1 MGALFILVVI
11 TAFCALCFNT
21 IFFIKE
27 YFTQSSVITVNFTAS
42 VDTVKDLLGGNR
54 GKSFDPNTIQIKHD
68 EGIKFIRTH
77 DFHGILDY
85 SDYSDFWNT
94 DGLGHDTINLSFN
107 PYDPSDY
114 HWNVADSII
123 DLIVSNNFKI
133 FFRLGV
139 SYPNP
144 TIFPL
149 APTDPPC
156 DDPNTPYHFFKFAS
170 LCKQTY
176 KHYCEGWDNG
186 YYYDVDYWE
195 IWNEPGYLFWTGNV
209 NQFYSMYKTVVDTLK
224 SYAPGIKIG
233 ALGALPETARGE
245 NPQYREDFINNCAQY
260 GLPLDFYSWHLY
272 SINNPYAIKLY
283 ADTIRTIL
291 DSNGYTQAESIIS
304 EINNTLSLSLD
315 SFAETPYGAAY
326 YLSIILT
333 AQEAPI
339 DKLLW
344 YPSGV
349 GIVNQNRTRTTYGM
363 TFFHLL
369 QENTPI
375 EVSNDG
381 NEVVEGHY
389 FDYEDNFMVLS
400 AKSSDNNKLY
410 ILISNLQS
418 NNTMITLNLENLP
431 WTTADSV
438 KITKTTV
445 SDQYVCDVEE
455 GYMQGSNTMNI
466 DNQDCPNPGILFYR
480 IEKISYSTNIDDQ
493 DNKAIAVYPNSS
505 TGQIYL
511 KNVAGFDIHIFD
523 DTGKLIMSK
532 TNNNKNILSIDL
544 SKVTQG
550 IYFVECYNG
559 SSKKIFVKKILITA
573 DACR

>member
-1 MGALFILVVI
+1 MISSKNG
-11 TAFCALCFNT
+11 
-21 IFFIKE
+21 FIKV
-27 YFTQSSVITVNFTAS
+27 FIFCLILITIKSNAQKIITVNFATS
-42 VDTVKDLLGGNR
+42 VDTIKDLLGGNR

-94 DGLGHDTINLSFN
+94 DGLGHDTINLLFN
-107 PYDPSDY
+107 PYNPSDY
-114 HWNVADSII
+114 HWNVSDSII
-123 DLIVSNNFKI
+123 NLIISNNFKI

-186 YYYDVDYWE
+186 YYFNIDYWE
-195 IWNEPGYLFWTGNV
+195 IWNEPGNLFWTGNV
-209 NQFYSMYKTVVDTLK
+209 NQFYRMYKTVVDTLK
-224 SYAPGIKIG
+224 SYAPDIKIG
-233 ALGALPETARGE
+233 ALGALPETARGA
-245 NPQYREDFINNCAQY
+245 NPQYREDFINSCAQY
-260 GLPLDFYSWHLY
+260 RLPLDFYSWHLY
-272 SINNPYAIKLY
+272 SMNNPYAIKLY

-291 DSNGYTQAESIIS
+291 DSKGYIQTESIIS
-304 EINNTLSLSLD
+304 EINNTLNNSLD
-315 SFAETPYGAAY
+315 SFAKTPYGAAY

-344 YPSGV
+344 YPSGI

-400 AKSSDNNKLY
+400 AKSLDNNKLY

-418 NNTMITLNLENLP
+418 NNTLITLNLENLP

-445 SDQYVCDVEE
+445 SNQYVCNVKKK
-455 GYMQGSNTMNI
+455 YTQGSNIMNI
-466 DNQDCPNPGILFYR
+466 DNQNCPNPGILFYQ
-480 IEKISYSTNIDDQ
+480 IEKISHSTGSDEQN
-493 DNKAIAVYPNSS
+493 NKFINVYPNSS

-511 KNVAGFDIHIFD
+511 ENVAGFDIYIFD
-523 DTGKLIMSK
+523 ITGNLVAIQKQVKQNSISIKLPDIR
-532 TNNNKNILSIDL
+532 N
-544 SKVTQG
+544 G
-550 IYFVECYNG
+550 IYLIHCINLNG
-559 SSKKIFVKKILITA
+559 KNYLKKVIMF
-573 DACR
+573 